1 MASRKLGAIP
11 ADPAEYRRVVARVR
25 AATARWPNAY
35 ASGRVVQEYKA
46 AMAAKGLRA
55 YLGFKPRDAP
65 LARWYSE
72 DWVDVSTGLPCGAAR
87 AAAAA
92 ARAAAAPGKDYYPT
106 CRPARRV
113 TAQTPVTAAEL
124 TAAEKKR
131 MVAQKQKARKRTVHY
146 AETALKSKK

>member
-1 MASRKLGAIP
+1 MQAPRKPNSAVP
-11 ADPAEYRRVVARVR
+11 ADPAEYRRVVERVR
-25 AATARWPNAY
+25 ATTARWPNAY

-55 YLGFKPRDAP
+55 YLGFKPRGAP

-72 DWVDVSTGLPCGAAR
+72 DWIDISTGLPCGAAR
-87 AAAAA
+87 AAKSAT
-92 ARAAAAPGKDYYPT
+92 GKEYYPT

-124 TAAEKKR
+124 TKAEKTR
-131 MVAQKQKARKRTVHY
+131 MVAQKQKAQKKTVHY
-146 AETALKSKK
+146 TETKSKE

>member
-72 DWVDVSTGLPCGAAR
+72 DWVDVSPGLPCGAAR

-92 ARAAAAPGKDYYPT
+92 APWQRFLPDLPAGAAGDRADPGHRRRADGRREKTHGRAEAEGPKAHCAL
-106 CRPARRV
+106 CRDCA
-113 TAQTPVTAAEL
+113 
-124 TAAEKKR
+124 
-131 MVAQKQKARKRTVHY
+131 
-146 AETALKSKK
+146 

>member
-1 MASRKLGAIP
+1 MQAARKPRSIP
-11 ADPAEYRRVVARVR
+11 ADPAEYSRVLARVR

-72 DWVDVSTGLPCGAAR
+72 DWIDISTGLPCGAAR
-87 AAAAA
+87 AAKSAA
-92 ARAAAAPGKDYYPT
+92 GKSYYPT

-113 TAQTPVTAAEL
+113 TARTPVTAAEL

-131 MVAQKQKARKRTVHY
+131 MVAQKQKAQERTVHY
-146 AETALKSKK
+146 SETKKAK